1 MKYNKSSLLEI
12 LRRCYLQH
20 DGDIKG
26 KHAFQTIA
34 IEFYKQPQETNRN
47 YFSRLV
53 ISSIRVD
60 VVAKTDD
67 EVYVLSYIKMY
78 SYFSFVFFTVPKKVQ
93 LLKISKVMELLWKS
107 LPPWKNGREEHW
119 FFSVRPYCT
128 LLFSRKQNIKFS
140 EVVSVA
146 AHCSCLNSCLMIAW
160 ISALKYYSGYLLTC
174 GKRQLKHWTSYQAY

>member
-53 ISSIRVD
+53 ISSI
-60 VVAKTDD
+60 AKNDD
-67 EVYVLSYIKMY
+67 EVYVSSYIKMY
-78 SYFSFVFFTVPKKVQ
+78 NNRYLINFTKFTGKHLCQSLFFYKVAGLKNAT
-93 LLKISKVMELLWKS
+93 LLK
-107 LPPWKNGREEHW
+107 
-119 FFSVRPYCT
+119 
-128 LLFSRKQNIKFS
+128 
-140 EVVSVA
+140 
-146 AHCSCLNSCLMIAW
+146 
-160 ISALKYYSGYLLTC
+160 
-174 GKRQLKHWTSYQAY
+174 KRL

>member
-93 LLKISKVMELLWKS
+93 LLKISKVMELL
-107 LPPWKNGREEHW
+107 
-119 FFSVRPYCT
+119 
-128 LLFSRKQNIKFS
+128 
-140 EVVSVA
+140 
-146 AHCSCLNSCLMIAW
+146 
-160 ISALKYYSGYLLTC
+160 
-174 GKRQLKHWTSYQAY
+174 